1 MNIET
6 CCPNCERPVSVA
18 ELNRCKGVCQFCRQ
32 AFRAAN
38 KSWVQGNYQA
48 ASDQRNSAPSA
59 IEVGMGDEHE
69 PIGISDFDFE
79 AVEKSLGEFH
89 AAPVTAQIIAAEV
102 LARIFVLTFEKR
114 YLRGALLRFTVLMA
128 GIRPDLVNDRTYSA
142 IGLECGVTKQAI
154 SKAATK
160 IQDAL
165 GIKFARSRSLDARK
179 RMAAKMLGH
188 PDWSKKGSRKKP
200 CSPPDTTPVKES
212 IAG

>member
-18 ELNRCKGVCQFCRQ
+18 ELNRCNGVCQFCRK
-32 AFRAAN
+32 AFHAAN
-38 KSWVQGNYQA
+38 KSWVNGNYRA
-48 ASDQRNSAPSA
+48 DSHERSYAPSA

-69 PIGISDFDFE
+69 PIGISNFDFE

-89 AAPVTAQIIAAEV
+89 EAPVTAQIIAAEV
-102 LARIFVLTFEKR
+102 LARIFALTFEKR
-114 YLRGALLRFTVLMA
+114 YLRGALMRFTVLMA

-142 IGLECGVTKQAI
+142 IALECGVTKQAV

-165 GIKFARSRSLDARK
+165 GIKFARSRSLAGRQ

-188 PDWSKKGSRKKP
+188 PDWSKKGSGKKP
-200 CSPPDTTPVKES
+200 FSPPDTTPVKES
-212 IAG
+212 LAG